1 MRDDDDIPDR
11 VLGGV
16 GIPLADVV
24 PLPVQHRQPPA
35 ENGPML
41 QAVPMFSRCIHFNT
55 QFEVD
60 VDAAKCRC
68 LGCGLEVSP
77 MFVLEAL
84 MRQESR
90 WMQTRAAYQDEMRR
104 LAERARTKCQ
114 HCGRITTISHR

>member
-1 MRDDDDIPDR
+1 MPDDDGPSDR

-16 GIPLADVV
+16 CIPLADVV

-41 QAVPMFSRCIHFNT
+41 QAVPMFGRCSHFNT

-60 VDAAKCRC
+60 VDAAKCLC
-68 LGCGLEVSP
+68 LGCGAEVSP

-90 WMQTRAAYQDEMRR
+90 WMQTRAAYQDEMKR
-104 LAERARTKCQ
+104 LSERERTKCQ
-114 HCGRITTISHR
+114 HCGKITRISHR